1 MKEPFD
7 LPEVKLGYKQKLI
20 LDVLQDEFHGAAF
33 GPQLLRE
40 SENEDLKRLS
50 INEITWHILRLRDAG
65 LVKSEKKKYDGRIL
79 NEYKIS
85 EYLQYNVVKIK

>member
-33 GPQLLRE
+33 GPQLLKE
-40 SENEDLKRLS
+40 SENEDLKRLT

-65 LVKSEKKKYDGRIL
+65 LVKSEKKNYDGRIL
-79 NEYKIS
+79 NEYKIT
-85 EYLQYNVVKIK
+85 EFLQYNAVKIK